1 MIQYNRGGREAS
13 GAAERNDEMEN
24 DKRLD
29 EIQAIC
35 DRLYVLDERI
45 FVLLCRERDSE
56 QPNKERLDKLQAAL
70 DAIVETAACLEDA
83 AEI

>member
-1 MIQYNRGGREAS
+1 
-13 GAAERNDEMEN
+13 MEN

-45 FVLLCRERDSE
+45 FDLLCRERDGE